1 VGRLSPARK
10 DQPPLAGA
18 AKDPPCRA
26 KERKKEIKGS
36 NEKSLQT
43 QEIGKDMTNSE
54 KYEIVGNLI
63 ESPTQYDMVRALL
76 VCSAP
81 GGSVSRIKDGIQIE
95 DLAQARID
103 GRDMDILPEL
113 VENTADFW

>member
-1 VGRLSPARK
+1 M
-10 DQPPLAGA
+10 
-18 AKDPPCRA
+18 
-26 KERKKEIKGS
+26 
-36 NEKSLQT
+36 QT

-103 GRDMDILPEL
+103 GRDMDILPEH
-113 VENTADFW
+113 VENIYMTVAEFCKLLIDLADPGGIKGFWPEKIRIGLHIRGWADIPID

>member
-1 VGRLSPARK
+1 
-10 DQPPLAGA
+10 
-18 AKDPPCRA
+18 
-26 KERKKEIKGS
+26 
-36 NEKSLQT
+36 
-43 QEIGKDMTNSE
+43 MTNSE

-76 VCSAP
+76 VYSAP

-103 GRDMDILPEL
+103 GRDMGISPEH
-113 VENTADFW
+113 VENIYMTVAEFCKLLIDLVDAGGMKGFWPGKIKISFHIRGWTDLPVE

>member
-1 VGRLSPARK
+1 
-10 DQPPLAGA
+10 
-18 AKDPPCRA
+18 
-26 KERKKEIKGS
+26 
-36 NEKSLQT
+36 
-43 QEIGKDMTNSE
+43 MTDSE

-103 GRDMDILPEL
+103 GRDMDISSEH
-113 VENTADFW
+113 VENIYMTVAEFCKLLIGVVEAGGMESYWPRKIRVSFHIRGWADIPIK